1 MVILITKLLMYIW
14 EQVLNFVSLNSS
26 LPMFCMGDLNE
37 LMNINEKLG
46 PTNADVNRINNLCAY
61 VKQCGFID
69 LGYSGPAYTWTN
81 KSFSSVPTYER
92 LDRCL
97 GNAEWCLAFPAT
109 TIYHLPMMYSNHA
122 PILAVLNSSRPRI
135 INLSGLKIGGYRIM
149 NTMILPKKKVGVAHL
164 TKISLKKQS
173 FLLQILGNGEKRNQ
187 ETMIY

>member
-149 NTMILPKKKVGVAHL
+149 NTIILPKKVGVAHL
-164 TKISLKKQS
+164 TEISLKKQS